1 MALGKVAINQ
11 DKTQLRE
18 NFWAMHADCC
28 SRPRKGVGFEPCI
41 PPAGWVR
48 VRAIVTEIAPLLKT
62 GRPMVLTQVSDNC
75 HASIQKL
82 VELICGARQG
92 YFRAHLAAGME
103 TTMLHGEGSAPK
115 KHGAAVEEMIFKR
128 LRSLKSKLR
137 PREDV
142 SSKQRTGSQQ
152 GSEQVGRPS
161 DLDGLR
167 PPTLVCFAL
176 TRGRARPFNAG
187 KELYQDRLHPG
198 VGGRAGG
205 PVQSPARGAGAGGRR
220 GL

>member
-1 MALGKVAINQ
+1 MTLEKVAINQ
-11 DKTQLRE
+11 DETQSGE
-18 NFWAMHADCC
+18 YFWAMHAECF
-28 SRPRKGVGFEPCI
+28 SRLRKGAGFEPCT
-41 PPAGWVR
+41 PPAGWER

-62 GRPMVLTQVSDNC
+62 GRPMVLTQVSSNF

-82 VELICGARQG
+82 VELFCGATQG
-92 YFRAHLAAGME
+92 YFRARLVAGME
-103 TTMLHGEGSAPK
+103 TTMLHGEGSALK

-128 LRSLKSKLR
+128 LGSLKSKLR

-152 GSEQVGRPS
+152 GTDQVGRPS
-161 DLDGLR
+161 DLSCLL
-167 PPTLVCFAL
+167 PPTLVRFAL

-187 KELYQDRLHPG
+187 KELYQGHLPPG

-220 GL
+220 GI